1 MRKDREREDEKRI
14 ILYHRSYRKLPGSLT
29 KFIIQFILFVL
40 PFTVVTVLCYPE
52 MTTFICKVADVIL
65 SPYFIPDSVRIDG
78 VQFLDIIGNIAVVS
92 FLNVP
97 GMMPSLYFSTV
108 NAVVCAV
115 LVFFLPL
122 VNRAKPLMIFLTI
135 LAAMHLV
142 SALFFMFVPHLFPYT
157 ASDYSKLYMLQQVSI
172 WIFVPII
179 MGIAIMPLPS
189 GPIAKIFT
197 MLITFVNM
205 LLFGTVR
212 YIVFLYILSK
222 VSLIYMAILFFAL
235 GPLIDFSYI
244 VGIYSLHA
252 TDLAKKIKGDFKIW
266 KWQFTG

>member
-1 MRKDREREDEKRI
+1 MRKDRKEDEKRI

-29 KFIIQFILFVL
+29 LFFLQFLLFVA
-40 PFTVVTVLCYPE
+40 PFTVATVLYYPE
-52 MTTFICKVADVIL
+52 MTSFICNVADVIL
-65 SPYFIPDSVRIDG
+65 SPYFIPDTVKIDG
-78 VQFLDIIGNIAVVS
+78 VEFIDIIGNIAVVS
-92 FLNVP
+92 FLNLP
-97 GMMPSLYFSTV
+97 GQMPSFYYSLV
-108 NAVVCAV
+108 NAIVCAV
-115 LVFFLPL
+115 LILFLPL

-142 SALFFMFVPHLFPYT
+142 SALFFIFVPYLFPYT

-189 GPIAKIFT
+189 SPVAKILT
-197 MLITFVNM
+197 MIITFINM

-222 VSLIYMAILFFAL
+222 ISLIYMAILFFAL